1 GGGNG
6 GRVTGPSADTAPPT
20 VTDDDWLSLG
30 DDEFSPGSLSPM
42 RDRDE
47 SPAGPRIPG
56 EGRRFAKEARRRASR
71 RPSPILDLHV
81 ERERLDRKDR
91 DREVDF
97 ESLLERQPQKGRVA
111 RRGSAIRNAFEDGIQ
126 SLRRVGGERIADSRD
141 RVQALRERV
150 PSHIPQ
156 PRPADGAGKPPPP
169 PRLPRRIS
177 SRRPRKPKPGR
188 IKKLR
193 LLILVV
199 GLGLLGIVS
208 FFFGMMMSTAQDLPQ
223 LENKK
228 EFATARNS
236 VVWDDQGNKIGTLLN
251 NNNRILVGSS
261 DISPYMKEAA
271 VAIEDK
277 RFYEHGGI

>member
-1 GGGNG
+1 MTEDFDFDFDLDPGRSPSRTKDREPGEPRETPSDADGDAGRPRANG
-6 GRVTGPSADTAPPT
+6 GRANGGGANGGRANGGRANGGRANGSRANGSGGKGSSGNGPRAETPAPPAA
-20 VTDDDWLSLG
+20 DDDWLSLG

-47 SPAGPRIPG
+47 SPAGPRILG

-150 PSHIPQ
+150 PSH
-156 PRPADGAGKPPPP
+156 
-169 PRLPRRIS
+169 
-177 SRRPRKPKPGR
+177 
-188 IKKLR
+188 
-193 LLILVV
+193 
-199 GLGLLGIVS
+199 
-208 FFFGMMMSTAQDLPQ
+208 
-223 LENKK
+223 
-228 EFATARNS
+228 
-236 VVWDDQGNKIGTLLN
+236 
-251 NNNRILVGSS
+251 
-261 DISPYMKEAA
+261 
-271 VAIEDK
+271 
-277 RFYEHGGI
+277 